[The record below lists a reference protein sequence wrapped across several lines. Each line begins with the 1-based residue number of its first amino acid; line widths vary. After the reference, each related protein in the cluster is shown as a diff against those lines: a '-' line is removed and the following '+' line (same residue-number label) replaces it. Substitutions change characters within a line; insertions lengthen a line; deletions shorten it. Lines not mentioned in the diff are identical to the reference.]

1 MEEILK
7 KLEISEKTIKQMLE
21 ICPNIKDLKEEDFL
35 EKVDILKR
43 IKCDNIQIRN
53 IISSNSTYLD
63 RSSKDIENLINKMYA
78 IGFTELNILFDGNP
92 YILNLDAYEIEN
104 YIKNKEKNGEV
115 KEDIIDNLSSNPFL
129 FEEI

>member
-1 MEEILK
+1 MKEILK

-21 ICPNIKDLKEEDFL
+21 ICPNIKNLKEEDFL

-43 IKCDNIQIRN
+43 IKCDNIQIKN

-63 RSSKDIENLINKMYA
+63 RSSKDIENLINKMYE

-104 YIKNKEKNGEV
+104 YIKNKEKNGEL